1 MANDLEAARQQMME
15 TEAMLSPT
23 NDKGI
28 PVSPRDNHKVHLK
41 VGIPDMTQAVRSLGQ
56 MPAHPQTLG
65 KIALGLT
72 HFEAHTTEW
81 LKAGGDPKE
90 IKPYQNA
97 LKQLDGMLKKAAL
110 GAAQQMQAMDDM
122 QAQAEQE
129 QQQGGPTLPTEQLIE
144 IYLGKDTPDTIKRQ
158 IEQKLGF
165 TPPTPQEMQEEHAR
179 EATLKHPDLPEKV
192 AAAAAG
198 PQPPPQADQTP
209 VMPDTESPP
218 EDSAEQEEEPAQGPM
233 PPPPT
238 G

>member
-1 MANDLEAARQQMME
+1 
-15 TEAMLSPT
+15 
-23 NDKGI
+23 
-28 PVSPRDNHKVHLK
+28 
-41 VGIPDMTQAVRSLGQ
+41 

-72 HFEAHTTEW
+72 HFEAHCTNW
-81 LKAGGDPKE
+81 LQTGGNPKE
-90 IKPYQNA
+90 VKPFQDA
-97 LKQLDGMLKKAAL
+97 LKQLDQMLKKASL
-110 GAAQQMQAMDDM
+110 GAAQQMQAMDEM

-165 TPPTPQEMQEEHAR
+165 TPPSPQEMQEAHAR
-179 EATLKHPDLPEKV
+179 EAVLKHPDLPEKV
-192 AAAAAG
+192 AAA
-198 PQPPPQADQTP
+198 QNPPPAPKADQTP
-209 VMPDTESPP
+209 VMPDMESPP
-218 EDSAEQEEEPAQGPM
+218 EDAAEPAEEPPAGPM